1 MLHESRNGFGALTV
15 VLHVI
20 GPKEWFRCYTLQD
33 LRNGFDVT
41 RYRTPGTSLVLHV
54 TGPRNGFGVTR
65 YRTIG
70 TGLVLHVTGP

>member
-54 TGPRNGFGVTR
+54 TGPQERVWCYTLQDP
-65 YRTIG
+65 G